1 MSLYEKD
8 PDKYP
13 YLDLSSVD
21 KDGNTLLHL
30 ASRAN
35 YSKHSHR
42 AVELLMSKDVP
53 VDLKNKEGKLAI
65 DYLKPHDRRTQY
77 LCMAGKQTGA
87 AVAKKNET
95 AKSQTPS
102 PVPFDSRCGNLTGD
116 GGDNEQA
123 LPPKPKSESFHVDRQ
138 GFKVKDAVER
148 LKALVGGLSDLTP
161 AEVKLAKTSKG
172 KWLEVE
178 NSSRRLRSL
187 SPSNDEEGGAAP
199 TAAAGDGD
207 TQEVDLE
214 EEAEE
219 EGVEEE
225 EEEEEKVWPLTGG
238 TDVGK

>member
-13 YLDLSSVD
+13 YLEISSVD

-30 ASRAN
+30 ASHAN

-42 AVELLMSKDVP
+42 AVELLVSKDVP

-77 LCMAGKQTGA
+77 LRVAGKQSGA
-87 AVAKKNET
+87 SGTTAAKKNET
-95 AKSQTPS
+95 AKSQTSS
-102 PVPFDSRCGNLTGD
+102 PVPFDSRRGSVTGD

-123 LPPKPKSESFHVDRQ
+123 LPRKPKSDSFHVDRQ
-138 GFKVKDAVER
+138 GFKAKDAVEH
-148 LKALVGGLSDLTP
+148 LTTLVGGLSDLTL

-178 NSSRRLRSL
+178 NSSRRRRSL
-187 SPSNDEEGGAAP
+187 SPSDDEEGGAAP
-199 TAAAGDGD
+199 TAVAGDGD
-207 TQEVDLE
+207 AQEVDLE

-225 EEEEEKVWPLTGG
+225 EEEEEKV
-238 TDVGK
+238 

>member
-35 YSKHSHR
+35 YSEQSHK

-77 LCMAGKQTGA
+77 LRMAGKQTGA

-95 AKSQTPS
+95 AKSQTSS
-102 PVPFDSRCGNLTGD
+102 PVPFDSLCSSVTGD
-116 GGDNEQA
+116 GGDNKQV
-123 LPPKPKSESFHVDRQ
+123 LPSKPKSDSFHMDRQ

-148 LKALVGGLSDLTP
+148 LTTLVGGLSDLSP
-161 AEVKLAKTSKG
+161 AEVKLAKTAKG

-178 NSSRRLRSL
+178 NSSQRRWSL
-187 SPSNDEEGGAAP
+187 SPSDDEGEGAAP
-199 TAAAGDGD
+199 TAAARDGD
-207 TQEVDLE
+207 AQEVDLE

-225 EEEEEKVWPLTGG
+225 EEEEEKV
-238 TDVGK
+238 

>member
-13 YLDLSSVD
+13 YLEISSVD

-30 ASRAN
+30 ASCAN

-42 AVELLMSKDVP
+42 AVELLVSKDVP

-77 LCMAGKQTGA
+77 LRMAGKQSGA
-87 AVAKKNET
+87 SGTTAAKKNET
-95 AKSQTPS
+95 AKSQTSS
-102 PVPFDSRCGNLTGD
+102 PVPFDSRRGSVTGD

-123 LPPKPKSESFHVDRQ
+123 LPPKPKSDSFHVDRQ
-138 GFKVKDAVER
+138 GFKAKDAVER
-148 LKALVGGLSDLTP
+148 LTTLVGGLSDLTP

-178 NSSRRLRSL
+178 NSSRRRRSL
-187 SPSNDEEGGAAP
+187 SPSDDEEGGSAP
-199 TAAAGDGD
+199 TAAAAAAGDGD
-207 TQEVDLE
+207 AQEVDLE
-214 EEAEE
+214 EEAEG

-225 EEEEEKVWPLTGG
+225 EEEEEKV
-238 TDVGK
+238 

>member
-35 YSKHSHR
+35 YSEQSHK

-53 VDLKNKEGKLAI
+53 VDLKNREGKLAI

-77 LCMAGKQTGA
+77 LHVAGKQSGA
-87 AVAKKNET
+87 SGTALTAKKNET
-95 AKSQTPS
+95 TKSQTS
-102 PVPFDSRCGNLTGD
+102 SLVPFDSQRGSMTGD
-116 GGDNEQA
+116 GGDNKQA
-123 LPPKPKSESFHVDRQ
+123 LPPKPKSDSFHVDRQ
-138 GFKVKDAVER
+138 GFKAKDAVAH
-148 LKALVGGLSDLTP
+148 LTTLVGGLSDLTP
-161 AEVKLAKTSKG
+161 AEVRLAKTSKG

-178 NSSRRLRSL
+178 NSSQRRWSL
-187 SPSNDEEGGAAP
+187 SPSDDEEGGATP

-207 TQEVDLE
+207 AQEVDLE

-219 EGVEEE
+219 EGVDD
-225 EEEEEKVWPLTGG
+225 EEEEEKV
-238 TDVGK
+238 

>member
-21 KDGNTLLHL
+21 KDRNTLLHL

-35 YSKHSHR
+35 YSKHSHK

-65 DYLKPHDRRTQY
+65 DYLKPHDGRTQY
-77 LCMAGKQTGA
+77 LRMAGKQSGA

-95 AKSQTPS
+95 AKSQSSS
-102 PVPFDSRCGNLTGD
+102 PVPFDSRRGSMGR
-116 GGDNEQA
+116 DNEQV
-123 LPPKPKSESFHVDRQ
+123 LLSKPKSDSFHVDRQ
-138 GFKVKDAVER
+138 GFKAKDAVEH
-148 LKALVGGLSDLTP
+148 LTTLVGGLSDLTP

-178 NSSRRLRSL
+178 NSSQRRQSL
-187 SPSNDEEGGAAP
+187 SPSDDEEGGAAP
-199 TAAAGDGD
+199 TAAAVAAGDGD
-207 TQEVDLE
+207 AQEVDLE
-214 EEAEE
+214 EEEEE
-219 EGVEEE
+219 EGIEE
-225 EEEEEKVWPLTGG
+225 EEEEEKV
-238 TDVGK
+238 